1 MKNSE
6 KRKVALDI
14 YLKVLY
20 RTIRFSGKLMA
31 IEFEHAG
38 KTYRVDT
45 VEEAVALR
53 YRLEQHDVM
62 HGSYSEQQRVW
73 TPDLVMDLL
82 NGVGELQKKFLSVL
96 CQGECGYRSETIAEN
111 MGLDS
116 EVALAGVVS
125 GLSKQLRKMS
135 IRTADVYRVDVHW
148 NGKNKVRSFA
158 VSPDFQDAVTEL
170 GFPDAWEKA
179 KKKGALDASTTE
191 NKRK

>member
-1 MKNSE
+1 MTRSKKE
-6 KRKVALDI
+6 HLALDR

-20 RTIRFSGKLMA
+20 CSIRHSGRLMA

-38 KTYRVDT
+38 KKYRVDT

-62 HGSYSEQQRVW
+62 HGSYSDAQRVW
-73 TPDLVMDLL
+73 TPDLVMELL
-82 NGVGELQKKFLSVL
+82 NGVGELQRQFLSVL
-96 CQGECGYRSETIAEN
+96 CGGLAGYQSETITAT

-135 IRTADVYRVDVHW
+135 IRTADVYHVDVRW
-148 NGKNKVRSFA
+148 NGKHKVRTFIP
-158 VSPDFQDAVTEL
+158 SPDFQESVTEL
-170 GFPDAWEKA
+170 GFPDAWEKSE
-179 KKKGALDASTTE
+179 KKGAQDAASTID
-191 NKRK
+191 KRK